1 MASGRDRLR
10 KVKEKVGD
18 SKKDRFITA
27 KMWLSYLVSLTTRDR
42 GTIPENIGNN
52 ILVTNNMYIT
62 KNFLSSVIQIVE
74 LSLDTPITF
83 LAEMIINEIRKEN
96 CNAVVDFSIKNLKKD
111 VNLADAGL
119 KSRIQMWERSDT
131 NPYLLE
137 KDKKRAVRL
146 LYTVDQVRQGQEIM
160 ESRIFITIRAK
171 NGTELSKAERIV
183 YKYLAKIGCVFRPIN
198 SSLNYYLEYIALISN
213 HRTKNTKAM
222 YAIINSNKT
231 LSQMLPNTHSPGE
244 GKGVYC
250 GMNTINNTP
259 FRLNLKDIT
268 VARNIYVVTNSGGG
282 KTALA
287 LNMCASALE
296 EGFNVCVMDVKG
308 NEFGTV
314 VDAVGGATIS
324 LRESSDEYINTFR
337 MIKEEATD
345 ETAERYF
352 KSRLNFSKRQ
362 MVILSGVVGEDKTMQ
377 LEGFVDEF
385 LNYLYTALGVR
396 ADNRNTWANSD
407 NLNPYIVYDYIFKFL
422 NDPIKAKYKEI
433 INYITTNL
441 RMYFSRTGSK
451 SYIFTRELQYKDL
464 LDRRAIRFDFGIL
477 AGSMY
482 DATIFKLKFEYMS
495 RINGEYIT
503 KNFDRGI
510 HTLKVLE
517 ESQAVSEDVME
528 SYAREYT
535 LRRAQLQ
542 TTLLLGN
549 SVDALVRNPKSM
561 PLIETTTALFVGKL
575 NKPTA
580 DLVVKYFDVGS
591 KEGLIRFMANDNR
604 YIRHFLFVNNMEP
617 RALAPIIKVQY
628 DPSVKY
634 KILTPGKSGDF

>member
-18 SKKDRFITA
+18 SKKERFITA

-96 CNAVVDFSIKNLKKD
+96 CNAVVDFSVKNIKKD
-111 VNLADAGL
+111 VNLSDAGL
-119 KSRIQMWERSDT
+119 KSRIQMWERSDG

-146 LYTVDQVRQGQEIM
+146 LYTVDQIRQGQELM
-160 ESRIFITIRAK
+160 ESRIFLTIRAK

-198 SSLNYYLEYIALISN
+198 SSLNDYLEYIALISN

-250 GMNTINNTP
+250 GINTINNTP
-259 FRLNLKDIT
+259 FRINLKDIT

-634 KILTPGKSGDF
+634 KILTPSKSGDF